1 MRLSIRN
8 KLFMTLLLAITLVVA
23 VMFGFMRWSFQR
35 GFVSFLE
42 VRQQARAER
51 LAEQLSG
58 VYAEERGFD
67 GLLFDRS
74 RWFRLQGEGRFRHG
88 EPGTMARGPGHG
100 PRHMSGLP
108 EMGLVLLDPDKRP
121 LLGRVE
127 QVDSLLLTPIRDNGN
142 IVGYVGRMPGP
153 ALREVVDIRFQE
165 AQQRAFFWIAL
176 LVALVAL
183 ALTWPLS
190 NALVRPLRRIT
201 DGARALSAGRYQ
213 TRVAVQGND
222 ELGDLARDFNG
233 LAQALERTET
243 ARRQWMADISHEL
256 RTPLSV
262 MKAELEAM
270 QDGIRPLEP
279 GAVASLQTDVD
290 RLSRLV
296 EDLYQLSM
304 TDLGAMSY
312 QKREVEPAAILKD
325 DLEGLSGEFGRQGI
339 GVELHDA
346 LTVPVILQGDPDRLS
361 QLFRNLLQNSLRYT
375 DGGGKLVVTLQ
386 RVGDNWCADF
396 QDTAPG
402 VPAEALSRL
411 FERFYRVEASRNR
424 AHGGAGLG
432 LAICRNIVEAHDG
445 RIEAKPSPLGGLW
458 VHLELPIP

>member
-8 KLFMTLLLAITLVVA
+8 KLFITLLLAITLVVA
-23 VMFGFMRWSFQR
+23 VMFGFMHWSFQR

-51 LAEQLSG
+51 LAEQLAG
-58 VYAEERGFD
+58 VYADEGGFD
-67 GLLFDRS
+67 GLRFEPM
-74 RWFRLQGEGRFRHG
+74 RWFRLLAEGRSGRGDYGPMGRDLAH
-88 EPGTMARGPGHG
+88 GPGHMA
-100 PRHMSGLP
+100 RLRDAGLT
-108 EMGLVLLDPDKRP
+108 LLDADKRP
-121 LLGRVE
+121 LLGRGENVE
-127 QVDSLLLTPIRDNGN
+127 QLLLTPIRDDGRV
-142 IVGYVGRMPGP
+142 VGYIGRMPGP
-153 ALREVVDIRFQE
+153 ALREVIDTRFEE
-165 AQQRAFFWIAL
+165 AQQRAFLWIAL
-176 LVALVAL
+176 LVALVAM

-190 NALVRPLRRIT
+190 NTLVRPLRRIT
-201 DGARALSAGRYQ
+201 DGARALSAGRFQ
-213 TRVAVQGND
+213 TRVSVGSND

-233 LAQALERTET
+233 LAQTLEQTEA

-270 QDGIRPLEP
+270 QDGVRPLAP
-279 GAVASLQTDVD
+279 ASVASLQSDVE
-290 RLSRLV
+290 RLNRLV

-312 QKREVEPAAILKD
+312 RKREVEPAAILRD
-325 DLEGLSGEFGRQGI
+325 DLEALAGEFAKLGI
-339 GVELHDA
+339 ETVLRDELPG
-346 LTVPVILQGDPDRLS
+346 PVTLQGDPDRLS

-375 DGGGKLVVTLQ
+375 DAGGRLEVTLG
-386 RVGDNWCADF
+386 RRDGLWSADF
-396 QDTAPG
+396 QDTAPA
-402 VPAEALSRL
+402 VPGELLPRL

-432 LAICRNIVEAHDG
+432 LAICRNIVEAHGG
-445 RIEAKPSPLGGLW
+445 RIEARPSPLGGLW